1 MSIDVMTKVIQRAP
15 LSGSRLSCLL
25 IMASWCND
33 DGDSLYPSI
42 ALLSE
47 AIRLTRSQTQRVLHS
62 LLPANTDDEARGDWW
77 VRVVANEK
85 GGAPGMTRRYQI
97 NVARLDALAKLPEF
111 QKAEDRR
118 QKKSK
123 TGRTHATG
131 SARATGRAHATPG
144 AAPMRPDSSEDSSIE
159 RESARANGLEDFET
173 ARAAWPSGFAD
184 GREQALKAWE
194 ALSPEDRSEAATE
207 ISRYVKATRGL
218 GRKHL
223 CTFGT
228 YLTERR
234 WQALPERQQPVG
246 QGRTAD
252 AAKAAEGTPQ
262 GAPVR
267 MKPTAFQLAR
277 PDLFPEVFS
286 EPQQAKQGDAA

>member
-62 LLPANTDDEARGDWW
+62 LMPATDDDEASGKWW
-77 VRVVANEK
+77 VRVVANQK

-131 SARATGRAHATPG
+131 STHATGRTHATPR
-144 AAPMRPDSSEDSSIE
+144 AAPMRPDSSEDSSVE
-159 RESARANGLEDFET
+159 RESARANGFEDFET
-173 ARAAWPSGFAD
+173 ARAAWPTGFTD
-184 GREQALKAWE
+184 KRGPALKAWND
-194 ALSPEDRSEAATE
+194 LQPEDREAALSE
-207 ISRYVKATRGL
+207 IPRFVAEAKRQGRDHLPSFGRYLADRG
-218 GRKHL
+218 
-223 CTFGT
+223 
-228 YLTERR
+228 
-234 WQALPERQQPVG
+234 WQALPARPRPAVKATGTSAATAAPSKPVK
-246 QGRTAD
+246 
-252 AAKAAEGTPQ
+252 AKL
-262 GAPVR
+262 
-267 MKPTAFQLAR
+267 TAFQLAH
-277 PDLFPEVFS
+277 PELYPELFPDR
-286 EPQQAKQGDAA
+286 QGTDRKAVKA